1 MYELPAYEKFRFWHW
16 RKSLKSHGSATM
28 GVTDADYDSDE
39 SIETKIIFHEGN
51 SESDEEDIQSQIFP
65 QIIVF

>member
-1 MYELPAYEKFRFWHW
+1 
-16 RKSLKSHGSATM
+16 M